1 MDTKI
6 IKTFKFS
13 EEATAD
19 AYVVNAEYLDGKSSE
34 DFAPN
39 TVATTGNNGLMSWED
54 KTKLNNLPT
63 IEEIWIFD
71 CGTATT
77 VI

>member
-1 MDTKI
+1 MATKV
-6 IKTFKFS
+6 IKTFNFS
-13 EEATAD
+13 TTD
-19 AYVVNAEYLDGKSSE
+19 NYVVNAEYLDGKSSE

-54 KTKLNNLPT
+54 KTKLNNLPA
-63 IEEIWIFD
+63 IEEVWIFD
-71 CGTATT
+71 CGTSTT